1 MKRSR
6 LTWPRRSLRRPRLVR
21 RSSLAAGLVLW
32 LGLTTAAAVRR
43 LGNRRSPVEYFIPPP
58 VRRAGETGGAPDG
71 ATGQEYPSAAEA
83 EATPGSGPP
92 RHDDDPVHVV
102 YDHFCAGMDLLE
114 TGNPAQAAVRLEK
127 ARAGAPNKASIR
139 EGLGRA
145 YFDLAR
151 LSDAEAEFR
160 AVVEI
165 APTNDYAHFC
175 LARVLERRGRFDEAA
190 LHRKLAQAMS
200 PDEERYRRPTDV

>member
-1 MKRSR
+1 M
-6 LTWPRRSLRRPRLVR
+6 
-21 RSSLAAGLVLW
+21 LW

-43 LGNRRSPVEYFIPPP
+43 LGKGRRPVEYFTPPP
-58 VRRAGETGGAPDG
+58 VRRAGETEGAPDG
-71 ATGQEYPSAAEA
+71 AAERAHPSAAA
-83 EATPGSGPP
+83 GEATPAADPP
-92 RHDDDPVHVV
+92 TRDDSVHVV
-102 YDHFCAGMDLLE
+102 YDHFCVGMDLLE

-151 LSDAEAEFR
+151 LNEAEAEFR

-200 PDEERYRRPTDV
+200 PDEERYRRPTDA